1 VAVFRASRQ
10 KLRQLKTNFLILLL
24 SQERAPFGMKYD
36 LIGEYA
42 LEENE
47 EVITIIINT
56 NKVSAKYSNIVRMD
70 GFKK

>member
-1 VAVFRASRQ
+1 M
-10 KLRQLKTNFLILLL
+10 KTNFLFLLL

-36 LIGEYA
+36 LFGEYA

-56 NKVSAKYSNIVRMD
+56 NTVSANL
-70 GFKK
+70 